1 MRPNPIP
8 HYFNIF
14 PTGQIPAP
22 VCIGDLPL
30 SDYIVSYDTP
40 VEQAVKHLQANILLP
55 GVIVMQGQ
63 RLLGAAPRHKIFER
77 LGRRYGIEL
86 FLGKPISDLLLELR
100 VDAFTLKSQT
110 NINTAAKLA
119 LSRPQGSVYDP
130 IIVEYDNGGYAL
142 LDMYVLL
149 LSQSQLLSNMNS
161 VVSSMNNID
170 MILASGSQE
179 RNVIELILESLRL
192 VAPYHQ
198 AEVLIQNQAN
208 YETLRGNKHITLL
221 DDLWSANDIYRAVYR
236 MKQPLNIEDV
246 KMAPAW
252 KGAHAPS
259 KTRSWMGVPIVD
271 RHGIIGLLSLS
282 RFSVSPFNNN
292 EKEMAQAFARYIN
305 SFLEKFSQQ
314 LEEKRFYDKFF

>member
-1 MRPNPIP
+1 MNANLIP

-40 VEQAVKHLQANILLP
+40 VEQAVKHLQANTLLP
-55 GVIVMQGQ
+55 GVIVMQGK

-100 VDAFTLKSQT
+100 VDAFTLKSQV

-130 IIVEYDNGGYAL
+130 IIVEYDNGDYAL

-192 VAPYHQ
+192 VAPYHE
-198 AEVLIQNQAN
+198 AEVLIQRQAN
-208 YETLRGNKHITLL
+208 SEPQRGNKYL
-221 DDLWSANDIYRAVYR
+221 AV
-236 MKQPLNIEDV
+236 
-246 KMAPAW
+246 
-252 KGAHAPS
+252 
-259 KTRSWMGVPIVD
+259 
-271 RHGIIGLLSLS
+271 
-282 RFSVSPFNNN
+282 
-292 EKEMAQAFARYIN
+292 
-305 SFLEKFSQQ
+305 
-314 LEEKRFYDKFF
+314 